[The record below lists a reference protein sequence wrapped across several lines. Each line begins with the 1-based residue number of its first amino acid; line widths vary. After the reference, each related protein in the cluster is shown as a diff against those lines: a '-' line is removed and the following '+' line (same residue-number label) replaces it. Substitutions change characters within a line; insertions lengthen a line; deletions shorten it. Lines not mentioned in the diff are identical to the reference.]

1 MKAGTKAA
9 FTSDGFFITGD
20 LGFFDTS
27 GYLNIVGR
35 DKDLIISGGLNIYPA
50 EVERVI
56 ESLPEVSETA
66 LIGLP
71 HPDFGEGVTAIITLK
86 KINTEISEEDF
97 RNRLGEKI
105 ARFKI
110 PLRIIVKQ
118 QLPKNAM
125 GKIQKNQ
132 LRAEFKNVYDHL
144 RKV

>member
-1 MKAGTKAA
+1 M
-9 FTSDGFFITGD
+9 
-20 LGFFDTS
+20 
-27 GYLNIVGR
+27 
-35 DKDLIISGGLNIYPA
+35 
-50 EVERVI
+50 I